1 MIPSQHAKRFARRP
15 EPRLLLTLA
24 LLVTLAGA
32 AWANEDPAPP
42 PKVQGEQWSLVVI
55 PDPQAYTQNYGG
67 TDGYLYDGRFDKQTE
82 WIAANLQAL
91 NIRFVSEVGDNVQN
105 FARNPG
111 EWDLAVRALNLL
123 HRGHDPN
130 QPALVPYAAAC
141 GNHDY
146 DNSSWDSLL
155 STLYEKNLGP
165 GRFRN
170 PDGTIKDAV
179 KAWYKGDDQGWDYV
193 VDGQVV
199 AKGTGRNSWQ
209 TFTAA
214 GKEFLHL
221 TLETAVTDEGI
232 AWAKTVLAAN
242 PRKPTILTTHA
253 FLDGGGKLV
262 VVDRMGRR
270 APDPNSPSALAGTAS
285 PSTSP
290 SGPELKAEGLGTLSV
305 SKGLS
310 NNTNDAQQIFDK
322 LIRDNDQVFL
332 VLCGHTYF
340 TAHAVLKNARGHD
353 VHALEACYHLN
364 KVGGRVANQQA
375 PPTGWPSGYQGPD
388 DTQRNGSTWLSVLV
402 FDPAAGTITRYTY
415 SPLLGIWATDRAP
428 APKPGATAG
437 GRQPDAGGTE
447 PGEANPPLPLGE
459 GRGEGPK
466 GQGEGSPAGAAG
478 AVPAPEEENRTFPE
492 GDKVIE
498 QFDFDFAT
506 RFP

>member
-1 MIPSQHAKRFARRP
+1 MIPSRQAPPVPRP
-15 EPRLLLTLA
+15 ALSGRATCLLSGLLLVAVLLA
-24 LLVTLAGA
+24 TLAGA
-32 AWANEDPAPP
+32 AWANEDPTPP

-82 WIAANLQAL
+82 WVAANLETL

-146 DNSSWDSLL
+146 DSSSWDSLA
-155 STLYEKNLGP
+155 STMYEKNLGP

-170 PDGTIKDAV
+170 PDGTIKEAV

-193 VDGQVV
+193 VDGQVL
-199 AKGTGRNSWQ
+199 AKGTGRNSCQ
-209 TFTAA
+209 TFTA
-214 GKEFLHL
+214 GGREYLHL
-221 TLETAVTDEGI
+221 TLETAATDQAI
-232 AWAKTVLAAN
+232 AWARTVLAAN
-242 PRKPTILTTHA
+242 PAKPTIVTTHA
-253 FLDGGGKLV
+253 FLDGGGNLV
-262 VVDRMGRR
+262 VVDRMGRK
-270 APDPNSPSALAGTAS
+270 APRPNPPSALAGA
-285 PSTSP
+285 
-290 SGPELKAEGLGTLSV
+290 ATLSN
-305 SKGLS
+305 S
-310 NNTNDAQQIFDK
+310 TNDAQQIFDK

-340 TAHAVLKNARGHD
+340 TAHAVLKNASGHD
-353 VHALEACYHLN
+353 VHVLEACYHLN

-375 PPTGWPSGYQGPD
+375 PPGGWPSGYQGPY

-402 FDPAAGTITRYTY
+402 FDPAAGAITRYTY

-428 APKPGATAG
+428 APKPQPTPPAAQPLAGAADSG
-437 GRQPDAGGTE
+437 DNVPRPVSPGRAS
-447 PGEANPPLPLGE
+447 PPLPVGE
-459 GRGEGPK
+459 

-498 QFDFDFAT
+498 QFDLDFST